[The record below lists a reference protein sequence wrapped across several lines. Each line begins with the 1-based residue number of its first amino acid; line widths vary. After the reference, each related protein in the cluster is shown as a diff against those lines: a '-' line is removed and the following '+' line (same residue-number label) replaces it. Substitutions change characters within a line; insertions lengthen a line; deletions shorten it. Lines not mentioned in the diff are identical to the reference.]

1 LTALRS
7 AAEAV
12 VIPEGSRFHQRAE
25 GSRAAPDFTRYHE
38 MPKLA
43 SQKQISVK
51 LSKASASSSWDDQT
65 RLLLW
70 LATCVAVVSFLFYFR
85 RGDVML
91 YGDAV
96 AHINIA
102 RRVFDSK
109 TPGLLQLGTV
119 WLPLPHLL
127 MIPFLLSKDL
137 WQRGVGGS
145 IPSLIAYAWAV
156 VGMFRLMRGV
166 FPSEQDGDHATSFA
180 AWSAAVVFAA
190 NPNLIYMQTTAMG
203 EALYLA
209 LFIWAVVYL
218 QESFP
223 ANQRALTKSALCVA
237 AACLTRYDGWFLAS
251 AMSGVAIIARIAAA
265 KTLPS
270 AERTPLWCPAAGRF
284 VLIAAAAPIL
294 WLAYNG
300 IVYRNPL
307 EFENGPY
314 SAKAIERKTQSAT
327 NPVHPGSGNLAVAG
341 MYFLKSA
348 EDNLA
353 ANPWLGRLWL
363 ALAGAGM
370 IAALVPNRR
379 PNSRTQLPLLFLL
392 VPLPFYA
399 LSVAY
404 GGVPIFIPEF
414 WPHTHYNVRYG
425 LQLLPAFSAGVAAL
439 MYFAVRSKHWNE
451 KVRVGIVV
459 GVVAL
464 VVISYGSIWR
474 AGPICL
480 QEAQVNMRSRN
491 DLEAQVAEWLEKL
504 PPDAT
509 LLMYLGDHVGTLERA
524 GIPLSHV
531 INEGNHRVWKQPA
544 DPEGLWERA
553 LANPAK
559 YADYVVAFE
568 GNPVAQAIR
577 HDHLKALVEIHV
589 MGQPRAVIYSTR

>member
-1 LTALRS
+1 
-7 AAEAV
+7 
-12 VIPEGSRFHQRAE
+12 
-25 GSRAAPDFTRYHE
+25 
-38 MPKLA
+38 M
-43 SQKQISVK
+43 
-51 LSKASASSSWDDQT
+51 
-65 RLLLW
+65 W
-70 LATCVAVVSFLFYFR
+70 LATCVAVISFLFFFQK
-85 RGDVML
+85 GEVLL

-96 AHINIA
+96 SHLNIA

-127 MIPFLLSKDL
+127 MIPFLLSKEL

-156 VGMFRLMRGV
+156 VGMFRLVKGA
-166 FPSEQDGDHATSFA
+166 FASDETDDLAASFA
-180 AWSAAVVFAA
+180 AWVAAITFAA

-203 EALYLA
+203 ESVYLA
-209 LFIWAVVYL
+209 FFIWAVVYL
-218 QESFP
+218 RESFP
-223 ANQRALTKSALCVA
+223 SDQRALTKSALCVA
-237 AACLTRYDGWFLAS
+237 AACLTRYDGWFLAGVMS
-251 AMSGVAIIARIAAA
+251 AIVIIARVTAA
-265 KTLPS
+265 KTHAN
-270 AERTPLWCPAAGRF
+270 AEASPRWCPAAGRF

-314 SAKAIERKTQSAT
+314 SAKAIEKQTQSQT
-327 NPVHPGSGNLAVAG
+327 NPGHPGSGNLAVAG
-341 MYFLKSA
+341 LYYLKSA
-348 EDNLA
+348 EDNVA

-363 ALAGAGM
+363 AFAAAGIIFAVGFRN
-370 IAALVPNRR
+370 PK
-379 PNSRTQLPLLFLL
+379 SRTRVALLFLL

-425 LQLLPAFSAGVAAL
+425 LQLLPAFAAALGAL
-439 MYFAVRSKHWNE
+439 MYLAVRSKHWNE
-451 KVRVGIVV
+451 KVRVGIVIS
-459 GVVAL
+459 VVAL
-464 VVISYGSIWR
+464 VVVSYAGVWR

-480 QEAQVNMRSRN
+480 QEAQINMRTRN
-491 DLEAQVAEWLEKL
+491 QLESQVAEWLEKL
-504 PPDAT
+504 PPNAT
-509 LLMYLGDHVGTLERA
+509 LLMYLGDHVGALEKA

-531 INEGNHRVWKQPA
+531 INEGNHRVWKQPR

-553 LANPAK
+553 LADPAK

-568 GNPVAQAIR
+568 GNPVWQAVKQ
-577 HDHLKALVEIHV
+577 DHLTELVEIHV
-589 MGQPRAVIYSTR
+589 LGQPRAYIYSTR